1 MRTTPIVFR
10 INSREKDLLA
20 SMAKEQGKSLSQ
32 TIRDL
37 LELSLQDAAILR
49 EIEGLKGI
57 LTLTADSHPSHQAR
71 SPDLTPQLATLEQ
84 GLLRVNIA
92 IDELTQMIC
101 KTEET
106 YHHYQCNIA
115 EKLQQLNTQR
125 KEP

>member
-1 MRTTPIVFR
+1 MRTIPIVFR

-49 EIEGLKGI
+49 EIEELKGV
-57 LTLTADSHPSHQAR
+57 LTLASN
-71 SPDLTPQLATLEQ
+71 SPLSFQPGLTEIAPRLATLEQ

-92 IDELTQMIC
+92 IDELTKMIC

-106 YHHYQCNIA
+106 YRHYQCNIA
-115 EKLQQLNTQR
+115 DKLQQLNTQH